1 MRNAQ
6 MLKTCWL
13 LPMLIIAGTF
23 AVHMINLSHDITKK
37 KQFQQQLTVPPH
49 IQTLFWNRIIK
60 KKKCF
65 TFLFKEKHVINLT
78 NVLLTDNFINF
89 YQTHLLLFISLW
101 AKK

>member
-37 KQFQQQLTVPPH
+37 KQLQQQLTVPPH
-49 IQTLFWNRIIK
+49 IQTMFWNRIIK
-60 KKKCF
+60 KKKMF
-65 TFLFKEKHVINLT
+65 HFSF
-78 NVLLTDNFINF
+78 
-89 YQTHLLLFISLW
+89 
-101 AKK
+101 

>member
-37 KQFQQQLTVPPH
+37 KTVSAT
-49 IQTLFWNRIIK
+49 IDGTTTYTNSVLEQDYQK
-60 KKKCF
+60 KKKMF
-65 TFLFKEKHVINLT
+65 HVS
-78 NVLLTDNFINF
+78 F
-89 YQTHLLLFISLW
+89 
-101 AKK
+101 